1 MKQKKFP
8 EELIVNA
15 GNRTCVWR
23 IDQKIY
29 LGVIDDQAGSAAKYR
44 LHIYTSLSEI
54 LMKTKIILVFIKPED
69 EIKNISRNV
78 VSFVQYYAAS

>member
-29 LGVIDDQAGSAAKYR
+29 LGVIDNQAGSAAKYR
-44 LHIYTSLSEI
+44 LHIHV
-54 LMKTKIILVFIKPED
+54 TKSDID
-69 EIKNISRNV
+69 ENKNNSRLY
-78 VSFVQYYAAS
+78 QA